1 MESRTA
7 RSVAVA
13 GDADWTTALDVGGH
27 ALRADEPVALGGG
40 DTGPAPDELVLAAL
54 AACTSITVRM
64 YAARKQWP
72 LAGIDV
78 TVGYAVRERDR
89 NELARRVVLHGPL
102 DAAQRDRLVQVAEA
116 CPVHRLL
123 TGAVSIRTDAG

>member
-1 MESRTA
+1 MESRSA

-27 ALRADEPVALGGG
+27 ALRADEPAGLGGA
-40 DTGPAPDELVLAAL
+40 DTGPTPDEFVLAAL

-72 LAGIDV
+72 LEGIDV
-78 TVGYAVRERDR
+78 SVDFAVRERDR
-89 NELARRVVLHGPL
+89 VELARRVVLHGPL
-102 DAAQRDRLVQVAEA
+102 DDTQRARLLQIAGA

-123 TGAVSIRTDAG
+123 TGEVAIRTDAG

>member
-1 MESRTA
+1 MESRPA
-7 RSVAVA
+7 RSVAVT
-13 GDADWTTALDVGGH
+13 GDANWTTALDVGGH
-27 ALRADEPVALGGG
+27 ALRADEPAALGGA

-72 LAGIDV
+72 LEGIDV
-78 TVGYAVRERDR
+78 TVEYAVRERDR

-102 DAAQRDRLVQVAEA
+102 DAAQRDRLLQVAEA

>member
-1 MESRTA
+1 MDSRTA
-7 RSVAVA
+7 RSHATA
-13 GDADWTTALDVGGH
+13 GDTNWATALDVGGH
-27 ALRADEPVALGGG
+27 ALRADEPAGLGGA

-72 LAGIDV
+72 LEAVDV
-78 TVGYAVRERDR
+78 TVGFAVRERDR
-89 NELARRVVLHGPL
+89 NELVRHVALRGPL
-102 DAAQRDRLVQVAEA
+102 DDAQRERLRQVAEA

-123 TGAVSIRTDAG
+123 TGQIAIRTDAG

>member
-1 MESRTA
+1 
-7 RSVAVA
+7 
-13 GDADWTTALDVGGH
+13 
-27 ALRADEPVALGGG
+27 
-40 DTGPAPDELVLAAL
+40 VLAAL

-72 LAGIDV
+72 LEGIDV
-78 TVGYAVRERDR
+78 TVEYAVRERDR

-102 DAAQRDRLVQVAEA
+102 DAAQRARLLQVAEA